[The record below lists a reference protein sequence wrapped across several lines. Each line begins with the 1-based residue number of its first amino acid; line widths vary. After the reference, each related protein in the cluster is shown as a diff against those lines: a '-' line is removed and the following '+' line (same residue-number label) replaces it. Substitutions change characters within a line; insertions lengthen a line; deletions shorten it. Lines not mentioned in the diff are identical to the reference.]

1 MPAQRL
7 GQQPAGEQA
16 EGTAGNRDEDV
27 GAHRAGPLARI
38 GELGDDDREDHRGL
52 RRGADALQE
61 AGADQEPLG
70 RRDTAEQRGC
80 CEDDQPGEEDALAPE
95 QIAQSAGK
103 QQKGSERDEESVH
116 DPGQV
121 GLAEAEVVL
130 NRGEGDVHDRHVEDD
145 HQLRHADDREGGPTT
160 PLGRV
165 VSAWEWGGGDVHG
178 APDLWKWPRG
188 PKMEAA
194 SEISGGSL
202 RNYTE
207 APPVCQEKFEH
218 AEMSTPEATA
228 PTLLERPK
236 RADALRNYEKLLTAA
251 REAFA
256 EGGEATS
263 LESIAERAGV
273 GIGTLYRNFPNR
285 QALIEALYVDEVEE
299 VCRTAAEL
307 EVADPWEA
315 LNSWLER
322 VVSYVATKQA
332 LIAELANYLD
342 TDAEL
347 FQACRTYLYSAG
359 EPLLLRAQEAG
370 VVRPDVTIG
379 EVIQLVV
386 GIAKVPSADPAQT
399 EHVLRVALDG
409 LRFQS

>member
-1 MPAQRL
+1 
-7 GQQPAGEQA
+7 
-16 EGTAGNRDEDV
+16 
-27 GAHRAGPLARI
+27 
-38 GELGDDDREDHRGL
+38 
-52 RRGADALQE
+52 
-61 AGADQEPLG
+61 
-70 RRDTAEQRGC
+70 
-80 CEDDQPGEEDALAPE
+80 
-95 QIAQSAGK
+95 
-103 QQKGSERDEESVH
+103 
-116 DPGQV
+116 
-121 GLAEAEVVL
+121 
-130 NRGEGDVHDRHVEDD
+130 
-145 HQLRHADDREGGPTT
+145 
-160 PLGRV
+160 
-165 VSAWEWGGGDVHG
+165 
-178 APDLWKWPRG
+178 
-188 PKMEAA
+188 
-194 SEISGGSL
+194 
-202 RNYTE
+202 
-207 APPVCQEKFEH
+207 
-218 AEMSTPEATA
+218 MSTPEATA

-236 RADALRNYEKLLTAA
+236 RADARRNYEKLLTAA